1 MFRSLRVAA
10 FMGSALAM
18 QPPDLVLHG
27 GSIILLDGRGDRVDR
42 SSAVAVRGDRIA
54 FVGTDAE
61 ALALAGPATRK
72 VDLAG
77 RFVIP
82 GLTDAHGHVSGL
94 GFALTRVDAVG
105 TKSAADVASA
115 VRRAAQ
121 SAPQGAWIQGRGWD
135 QNDWESSG
143 FPTRKILD
151 EAAPSHPVALERVDG
166 HALWVNSRALQAAS
180 IDRKTPDPDGGRI
193 IRDGDGNPTGIL
205 VDNATNLVESKI
217 PAPDRAQVKAAI
229 VRALDH
235 CLDYGLTEV
244 HDAGISREDAAIYRE
259 LARSGELP
267 IRVYAMLGGTSRALG
282 DYFAEPPL
290 VGFGG
295 GFLTIRAIKL
305 AIDGALGSRGA
316 ALFDDYSDEPGRNG
330 LITRPPEEIRSL
342 AEQAISRGYQVC
354 VHAIGDRG
362 NALVLDA
369 LEAALKS
376 APPGDY
382 RPRIEH
388 AQILRIEDIP
398 RFAAGGIIASMQP
411 THCTS
416 DMPWAEARVGP
427 KRVKGAYAWTSLR
440 NAGARLAFGSDFPVE
455 SDNPFLGLYA
465 AVTRQDA
472 EGKPP
477 AGWYPAERLTARQ
490 ALHAFTA
497 GAAYAAFEE
506 RERGALV
513 AGFKADVVIL
523 RDDPTKADGPA
534 RLLSMRPDAVILDGR
549 VVRVSK
555 EWAADLP
562 LSPARNV
569 H

>member
-1 MFRSLRVAA
+1 
-10 FMGSALAM
+10 MGSALAM
-18 QPPDLVLHG
+18 QPPDLILHG
-27 GSIILLDGRGDRVDR
+27 GSIILIDGQGDRVTR
-42 SSAVAVRGDRIA
+42 SSAIAIRDDRIA

-61 ALALAGPATRK
+61 TLALAAPITRR
-72 VDLAG
+72 VNLDG

-82 GLTDAHGHVSGL
+82 GLTDAHGHVSSL

-105 TKSAADVASA
+105 TKSAAEVASA

-121 SAPQGAWIQGRGWD
+121 SALPGAWIQGRGWD
-135 QNDWESSG
+135 QNDWQEKQ
-143 FPTRKILD
+143 FPTAKILD
-151 EAAPSHPVALERVDG
+151 EAAPGHPVALGRVDG
-166 HALWVNSRALQAAS
+166 HALWVNSRALEAAS
-180 IDRKTPDPDGGRI
+180 IDRNTPDPEGGRI
-193 IRDGDGNPTGIL
+193 LRDRDGSPTGVLI
-205 VDNATNLVESKI
+205 DNATDLVEAKI

-229 VRALDH
+229 VRALEH
-235 CLDYGLTEV
+235 CLDNGLTEV
-244 HDAGISREDAAIYRE
+244 HDAGISGEGASVYRE
-259 LARSGELP
+259 LAGSGALP
-267 IRVYAMLGGTSRALG
+267 IRVYAMLGGTSRALD

-295 GFLTIRAIKL
+295 GFLTVRAIKL

-316 ALFDDYSDEPGRNG
+316 ALFDDYDDEPGRKG
-330 LITRPPEEIRSL
+330 LITRRPEEIRSL
-342 AEQAISRGYQVC
+342 AEQAFAKGYQVC
-354 VHAIGDRG
+354 IHAIGDRG
-362 NALVLDA
+362 NALALDA

-376 APPGDY
+376 SPRGDY

-388 AQILRIEDIP
+388 AQILRVEDFP

-427 KRVKGAYAWTSLR
+427 KRIKGSYAWASLR
-440 NAGARLAFGSDFPVE
+440 KSGARLAFGSDFPVE

-472 EGKPP
+472 EGNP
-477 AGWYPAERLTARQ
+477 AGGWYPAERLLGTQ

-506 RERGALV
+506 SERGALRP
-513 AGFKADVVIL
+513 GMKADLVVL
-523 RDDPTKADGPA
+523 RDDPTSAERPS
-534 RLLSMRPDAVILDGR
+534 RLLGTRPEAVILDGR

-555 EWAADLP
+555 EWAAALP
-562 LSPARNV
+562 LSPPRNGPRR
-569 H
+569 